1 MTIPDPTLKRWREL
15 AERAVPGP
23 WRVSIERLTKRA
35 VVFDANDMW
44 VADCGEDPDGARLI
58 AEARTALPA
67 LLDLVAQLTRER
79 DEAVKLVAG
88 MRPVVEAAES
98 AADAQRLSDPSARRR
113 YENRVWVEVDTYR
126 ARKESK

>member
-1 MTIPDPTLKRWREL
+1 MTIPDSTLKRWREL

-79 DEAVKLVAG
+79 DEAVRDRDQARSAYHALVVATRG
-88 MRPVVEAAES
+88 KTTPLDERE
-98 AADAQRLSDPSARRR
+98 
-113 YENRVWVEVDTYR
+113 
-126 ARKESK
+126 ESK